1 MRGEQ
6 EQLEEA
12 SGKLYTKD
20 LVIQDCNAYIK
31 QVYNNFEISHI
42 KTQTLFSIL
51 RRITSFGLVENF
63 SENALN

>member
-31 QVYNNFEISHI
+31 QVFDSFEIFPYKNSNP
-42 KTQTLFSIL
+42 F
-51 RRITSFGLVENF
+51 
-63 SENALN
+63 

>member
-6 EQLEEA
+6 EQFEEA

-31 QVYNNFEISHI
+31 QVYNSFEILPIYSLSW
-42 KTQTLFSIL
+42 K
-51 RRITSFGLVENF
+51 ENW
-63 SENALN
+63 